1 MKVYTGSGDAG
12 YTNFGQVHK
21 IPKNDLHIE
30 FCGTI
35 DELNS
40 FIGLLVCE
48 LGSHNDLDTSF
59 LEKCQSQLFS
69 VCTVVVCPELSDDQF
84 LSWVHELEY
93 EIDEMTSQLP
103 SQRSF
108 ILPGGCR
115 SAALSHVCRTV
126 CRRAERVLVSL
137 QNEAN
142 VDKGI
147 LPYLNR
153 LSDYLYVLALKL
165 NNINNV
171 DEKKWQNICK

>member
-1 MKVYTGSGDAG
+1 MKVYTGSGDTG
-12 YTNFGQVHK
+12 STNFGK
-21 IPKNDLHIE
+21 IHNLPKNDLHIE

-40 FIGLLVCE
+40 FIGLLVSE
-48 LGSHNDLDTSF
+48 LGNHNDIDTSF

-69 VCTVVVCPELSDDQF
+69 VCTIIVSPDLSDDHF
-84 LSWVHELEY
+84 YSWVHELEH
-93 EIDEMTSQLP
+93 EIDEIASQLP
-103 SQRSF
+103 SQKSF

-126 CRRAERVLVSL
+126 CRRAERVFVSL

-142 VDKGI
+142 INKRI

-153 LSDYLYVLALKL
+153 LSDYFYVLALKL

>member
-1 MKVYTGSGDAG
+1 MKVYTGSGDSG
-12 YTNFGQVHK
+12 STNFGKAHK
-21 IPKNDLHIE
+21 IPKNDIRIE

-48 LGSHNDLDTSF
+48 LRSHNDIGTSF

-69 VCTVVVCPELSDDQF
+69 VCTSIVSPDQSDDQF
-84 LSWVHELEY
+84 LLWVHELEH
-93 EIDEMTSQLP
+93 EIDEIASQLP

-142 VDKGI
+142 INMRI

-153 LSDYLYVLALKL
+153 LSDYFYILALKL

>member
-12 YTNFGQVHK
+12 YTNFGKVHR

-48 LGSHNDLDTSF
+48 LRSHNDMDTSF

-69 VCTVVVCPELSDDQF
+69 VCTSVVSPELSDDQF
-84 LSWVHELEY
+84 LSWVHELEN
-93 EIDEMTSQLP
+93 EIDEMASQLP
-103 SQRSF
+103 PQRSF

>member
-1 MKVYTGSGDAG
+1 
-12 YTNFGQVHK
+12 
-21 IPKNDLHIE
+21 
-30 FCGTI
+30 
-35 DELNS
+35 
-40 FIGLLVCE
+40 
-48 LGSHNDLDTSF
+48 
-59 LEKCQSQLFS
+59 
-69 VCTVVVCPELSDDQF
+69 VCPELSDDQF
-84 LSWVHELEY
+84 LSWVQELEY

>member
-1 MKVYTGSGDAG
+1 MKVYTGNGDSGN
-12 YTNFGQVHK
+12 TNFGKAHK
-21 IPKNDLHIE
+21 IPKNDLRIE

-48 LGSHNDLDTSF
+48 LRSHNDIGTSF
-59 LEKCQSQLFS
+59 LENCQSQLFS
-69 VCTVVVCPELSDDQF
+69 VCTSIVTPDQSDDQF
-84 LSWVHELEY
+84 LSWVHELEH
-93 EIDEMTSQLP
+93 EIDEIASQLP

-137 QNEAN
+137 QNEAIIN
-142 VDKGI
+142 KRI

-153 LSDYLYVLALKL
+153 LSDYFYILALKL